1 MGVLVTFLQHFV
13 SGHFCD
19 EFHEPA
25 PDLDAGGVVC
35 VLEDRLLFPLQLP
48 GSRENVALHVELLV
62 AQDIGHD

>member
-1 MGVLVTFLQHFV
+1 MGVGHIFLQHFV

-25 PDLDAGGVVC
+25 PDLDAGGIVC
-35 VLEDRLLFPLQLP
+35 VLKDRLLFPLQLP